1 MPDRTDDPSHDRRS
15 ARRAEG
21 GEDRTQAEWAPGP
34 GERAAREERGPGSPE
49 RGGSRDEWAP
59 GDAVPG
65 RRTPDAPRAGER
77 LPGEPAPGEH
87 WGRPPG
93 SAGPGREGLT
103 GDDRAPQDGTPPPPP
118 GPAGAAGSARTAP
131 GGGQR
136 HGTERLSPGTEG
148 LGPAADEGF
157 TGSHRAERA
166 AISEEDRMPEN
177 GLGAPSPGETSQR
190 ERSTTE
196 SAAPDAWPAAPG
208 SPQSAGGA
216 TGAGGAPARGAEAAP
231 GGTAASD
238 AAIAFGGTPAPDQAT
253 ASGDSYGQGGEGSPV
268 SGGSYGQGTEGSPV
282 SGGSYG
288 QSGEGSPVS
297 GGSYGQGGEGSPV
310 SGGSNGHG
318 AEGSPVP
325 GGTAEAGGTPAPGV
339 SPDQSRAAA
348 PAPGGTSG
356 PASAEAAPLM
366 AREEAEEW
374 EQRMRHVVGG
384 FVDEP
389 RAAVEEAD
397 RALEEIAARFSEA
410 VTRRRRTLRMS
421 WEGGEE
427 RGTGADTEQLRLAL
441 RDYRELAGR
450 LLHG

>member
-196 SAAPDAWPAAPG
+196 STAPDAWPAAPG

-216 TGAGGAPARGAEAAP
+216 TGPGGAPARGAEAAP
-231 GGTAASD
+231 GGTPAAGRAQGYGEGSASGGGFGPHGTSASGGTAASD

-268 SGGSYGQGTEGSPV
+268 SGGSYG
-282 SGGSYG
+282 
-288 QSGEGSPVS
+288 
-297 GGSYGQGGEGSPV
+297 
-310 SGGSNGHG
+310 HG

-348 PAPGGTSG
+348 PAPGGTTG

>member
-21 GEDRTQAEWAPGP
+21 GEDRTQAAWAPGP

-216 TGAGGAPARGAEAAP
+216 TGPGGAPARGAEAAP
-231 GGTAASD
+231 GGTPAAGRAQGYGEGSASGGGFGPHGTSASGGTAASD

-268 SGGSYGQGTEGSPV
+268 SGGSY
-282 SGGSYG
+282 
-288 QSGEGSPVS
+288 
-297 GGSYGQGGEGSPV
+297 
-310 SGGSNGHG
+310 GHG